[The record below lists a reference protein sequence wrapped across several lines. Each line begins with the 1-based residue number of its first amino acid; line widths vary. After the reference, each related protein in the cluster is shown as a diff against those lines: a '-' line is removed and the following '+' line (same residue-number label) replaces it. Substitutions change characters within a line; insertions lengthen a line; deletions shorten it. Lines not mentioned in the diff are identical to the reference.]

1 MTVGVLA
8 LQGDF
13 REHLLAFREL
23 GAKVREVRRP
33 GELEGLSALVLPG
46 GESTT
51 IGRLMEEGGLLQA
64 VRERVEGG
72 RLALFGTCAGLVLLA
87 REIEGEALLES
98 RPQPRLGLMDLTVR
112 RNAYGR
118 QRESFETLLR
128 IPVLGEKPF
137 RGVFIRAPEVIRVGE
152 GVEVLAFFRDR
163 PVLCR
168 QGRLLAASFHPEL
181 TDDLRL
187 HRYFLRVVA
196 S

>member
-1 MTVGVLA
+1 MMVGVLA

-13 REHLLAFREL
+13 REHLLAFQEL
-23 GAKVREVRRP
+23 GVKAREVRRP
-33 GELEGLSALVLPG
+33 GELEELSALVIPG
-46 GESTT
+46 GESTA
-51 IGRLMEEGGLLQA
+51 IGRLMEEGGWLEA
-64 VRERVEGG
+64 IREKVGEG

-87 REIEGEALLES
+87 REIEGEAVMEA

-118 QRESFETLLR
+118 QRESFEVELD
-128 IPVLGEKPF
+128 IPALGKEPF
-137 RGVFIRAPEVIRVGE
+137 RGVFIRAPEVLRAGE
-152 GVEVLAFFRDR
+152 GVEVLARYRER

-168 QGRLLAASFHPEL
+168 QGRMLAASFHPEL

-187 HRYFLRVVA
+187 HRYFFEVVA